1 MEKSHRVNNRIR
13 FLRYGRNDLTLVLV
27 IVVGDIRR
35 WENDQSLV
43 VCKQNMVTSTEA
55 ERSQRIERNKRMRLL
70 DYARSD
76 RKDGKAVLDFFTRMR
91 FLHVSRNDIACVKLL
106 IVGDMEL

>member
-1 MEKSHRVNNRIR
+1 MR

-43 VCKQNMVTSTEA
+43 VCKQNMVTDARPRRYRWLAIPSL
-55 ERSQRIERNKRMRLL
+55 RSLRPTRRGLNELKKRIRLL
-70 DYARSD
+70 DYARND
-76 RKDGKAVLDFFTRMR
+76 KKTVT
-91 FLHVSRNDIACVKLL
+91 SR
-106 IVGDMEL
+106 

>member
-1 MEKSHRVNNRIR
+1 MSKARWSVSKMWSLRLKRSEMEKSHRVNNRMR

-43 VCKQNMVTSTEA
+43 VCKQNMVTSTNA
-55 ERSQRIERNKRMRLL
+55 EKSQRVKKDETSRL
-70 DYARSD
+70 RS
-76 RKDGKAVLDFFTRMR
+76 K
-91 FLHVSRNDIACVKLL
+91 
-106 IVGDMEL
+106 